1 MDVMMATDKVP
12 PHSIKRARMWN
23 VAKAAHVSVASLSRR
38 FSEECERLSRDLTL
52 RIEYPISRLGYR
64 PDHMAAG
71 SRGASKRLTGA
82 LVAALHNPYS
92 PDPAGREPQYTLLA
106 CDTDGDDLL
115 ERQHLAIIGSLLW
128 ITTPHTPV
136 IDHLADS
143 GCNERP
149 LFRHPALDSVR
160 TFH

>member
-1 MDVMMATDKVP
+1 
-12 PHSIKRARMWN
+12 MWN
-23 VAKAAHVSVASLSRR
+23 VAEAAHVSVASLSRR

-92 PDPAGREPQYTLLA
+92 LDPAGREPRYTLLA

-115 ERQHLAIIGSLLW
+115 ERQHLAILDCYRAVGLDNGAPYTRYRSL
-128 ITTPHTPV
+128 
-136 IDHLADS
+136 
-143 GCNERP
+143 GR
-149 LFRHPALDSVR
+149 
-160 TFH
+160 